1 MHQKKIILIGISIL
15 TIATLSAIVFA
26 GHINYLP
33 VIRESVYFT
42 PRPTGTCE
50 PNPYPPPVGCRPTA
64 TLYNP
69 YPPPA
74 TETPTPTP
82 KIVYK
87 YIYLP
92 LVIE

>member
-1 MHQKKIILIGISIL
+1 MNRNKKNILIGISIL
-15 TIATLSAIVFA
+15 TIATLSAVLV
-26 GHINYLP
+26 GHKIYLP
-33 VIRESVYFT
+33 EISNSVYFN
-42 PRPTGTCE
+42 PQPTSTCE

-64 TLYNP
+64 TPYNP

-82 KIVYK
+82 TIVFK